1 MSEQIDIVT
10 DLNKPT
16 GATADKREAHR
27 QGLWHRT
34 FSALAVVPARA
45 SVLLQIKAPERLPGG
60 PLAEPIA
67 DFTVGGHY
75 RAGEPLESVREAC
88 EELGRDDIA
97 YTDLHP
103 LGIRQTAATL
113 SDTYIEREF
122 QYWHLLPLDDEL
134 TSFRLVDDEVAGLVE
149 VGIDD
154 AIRLA
159 DGVTATVPALWGH
172 RAHHGLDVTEGTL
185 STANLVR
192 NFLATDQI
200 YLRLFLAARRYQA
213 GERTHLFW

>member
-10 DLNKPT
+10 DLNQPT
-16 GATADKREAHR
+16 GTTADKREAHR

-34 FSALAVVPARA
+34 FSALALALPRR
-45 SVLLQIKAPERLPGG
+45 SVLLQIKSPNRIPGG
-60 PLAEPIA
+60 PPAQPIA

-75 RAGEPLESVREAC
+75 RAGEPTTSVREVD
-88 EELGRDDIA
+88 EEFGRKIA

-103 LGIRQTAATL
+103 IGIRQTVATL

-122 QYWHLLPLDDEL
+122 QYWHLLPIEDDLAAIRIE
-134 TSFRLVDDEVAGLVE
+134 DDEVVGLVE
-149 VGIDD
+149 VGIDE

-159 DGVTATVPALWGH
+159 DGSDTSVPALWGH
-172 RAHHGLDVTEGTL
+172 RAADGLLVTEGTL
-185 STANLVR
+185 DTANLVR
-192 NFLATDQI
+192 NFLGTDQI
-200 YLRLFLAARRYQA
+200 YLRLFLAAHRYHA